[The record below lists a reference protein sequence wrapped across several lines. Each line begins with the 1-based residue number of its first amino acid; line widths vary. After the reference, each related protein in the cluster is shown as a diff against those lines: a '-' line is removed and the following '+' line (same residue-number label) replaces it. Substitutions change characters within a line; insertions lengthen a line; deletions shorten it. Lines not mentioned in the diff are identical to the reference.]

1 MWRLLIII
9 SAVLIAGCNDYESP
23 MQESALPDATT
34 IGIGDLHNIC
44 GSRTMD
50 ITDNIVIGGY
60 VTSSDRASNFY
71 KTFTLEDATGG
82 VEIMA
87 GIFDTHNIYPI
98 GTYLTIHL
106 NGCSIGEHFGV
117 MQAGLKAAPYSAYP
131 TEYFSSQVLLD
142 KHIRRYDITRHIA
155 PRPLAVS
162 DLRSSMCGTLVS
174 IGPLRHLAEESASV
188 WDGNTD
194 GCWGGYNLFE
204 NSEGEKIVV
213 YTSEYADYATRQI
226 PTGEIAITGILQ
238 YGKVNGKEYYMIK
251 MRDEKDC
258 SSIK

>member
-1 MWRLLIII
+1 
-9 SAVLIAGCNDYESP
+9 
-23 MQESALPDATT
+23 
-34 IGIGDLHNIC
+34 
-44 GSRTMD
+44 
-50 ITDNIVIGGY
+50 
-60 VTSSDRASNFY
+60 
-71 KTFTLEDATGG
+71 
-82 VEIMA
+82 MA

-117 MQAGLKAAPYSAYP
+117 MQAGLKAASYSAYP

-174 IGPLRHLAEESASV
+174 IGPLRHLAEESASI
-188 WDGNTD
+188 WNGNTD
-194 GCWGGYNLFE
+194 GCWGGYNIFE

>member
-1 MWRLLIII
+1 M
-9 SAVLIAGCNDYESP
+9 
-23 MQESALPDATT
+23 PDATT

-44 GSRTMD
+44 GNRTLD

-117 MQAGLKAAPYSAYP
+117 MKAGLKAASYSAYP
-131 TEYFSSQVLLD
+131 T
-142 KHIRRYDITRHIA
+142 
-155 PRPLAVS
+155 
-162 DLRSSMCGTLVS
+162 
-174 IGPLRHLAEESASV
+174 
-188 WDGNTD
+188 
-194 GCWGGYNLFE
+194 
-204 NSEGEKIVV
+204 
-213 YTSEYADYATRQI
+213 
-226 PTGEIAITGILQ
+226 
-238 YGKVNGKEYYMIK
+238 
-251 MRDEKDC
+251 
-258 SSIK
+258 

>member
-1 MWRLLIII
+1 ML
-9 SAVLIAGCNDYESP
+9 
-23 MQESALPDATT
+23 
-34 IGIGDLHNIC
+34 
-44 GSRTMD
+44 
-50 ITDNIVIGGY
+50 
-60 VTSSDRASNFY
+60 F
-71 KTFTLEDATGG
+71 
-82 VEIMA
+82 
-87 GIFDTHNIYPI
+87 
-98 GTYLTIHL
+98 
-106 NGCSIGEHFGV
+106 
-117 MQAGLKAAPYSAYP
+117 
-131 TEYFSSQVLLD
+131 D
-142 KHIRRYDITRHIA
+142 KHIRRYDISRQIA

-162 DLRSSMCGTLVS
+162 DLKPSMGGTLVS
-174 IGPLRHLAEESASV
+174 IGPLRHLAEESASI
-188 WDGNTD
+188 WDGNSD